1 MSEAGKILSAKK
13 DGVGTLTFSNPERL
27 NAMSREMT
35 RAAAEVMEDF
45 TADPAVRVVIITGA
59 GKKAFISGGD
69 ISKFEKARATPEQLV
84 EYNKDSARFRVA
96 LRGVGKPTIAM
107 IRGWCLGG
115 GLAVALNC
123 DLRICTEDSQFGV
136 PAARLGIGYGAESLG
151 QLVELCGPAV
161 TKELMFTA
169 RRYTAAEALRIGL
182 VNQVVQTNML
192 EDFVNSYA
200 QTMVDNAP
208 LSIVA
213 SKRIID
219 EYVKD
224 EKKRDHA
231 LCEKVV
237 ADCFGSE
244 DYVEGRRAFME
255 KRKPV
260 FKGC

>member
-1 MSEAGKILSAKK
+1 MLFRS
-13 DGVGTLTFSNPERL
+13 
-27 NAMSREMT
+27 
-35 RAAAEVMEDF
+35 
-45 TADPAVRVVIITGA
+45 
-59 GKKAFISGGD
+59 
-69 ISKFEKARATPEQLV
+69 LV

-123 DLRICTEDSQFGV
+123 DMRICTEDSQFGV

-182 VNQVVQTNML
+182 VNQVVQANML
-192 EDFVNSYA
+192 EDFVHSYA
-200 QTMVDNAP
+200 ATMVDNAP

-213 SKRIID
+213 AKRIID
-219 EYVKD
+219 ARSKIVMPGGIDPHVHLKWYSPHPDGSVTYTDGPEVVG
-224 EKKRDHA
+224 RAA
-231 LCEKVV
+231 L
-237 ADCFGSE
+237 FGGTTTMIE
-244 DYVEGRRAFME
+244 IGRAH
-255 KRKPV
+255 V
-260 FKGC
+260 

>member
-1 MSEAGKILSAKK
+1 MSEEGKILSAKK

-45 TADPAVRVVIITGA
+45 TADPEVRVVIITGA

-96 LRGVGKPTIAM
+96 LRGV
-107 IRGWCLGG
+107 
-115 GLAVALNC
+115 LAVALNC
-123 DLRICTEDSQFGV
+123 DMRICTEDSQFGV
-136 PAARLGIGYGAESLG
+136 PAARLGIGYGSESLG

-182 VNQVVQTNML
+182 VNQVVQVNML
-192 EDFVNSYA
+192 EDFIHSYA
-200 QTMVDNAP
+200 QTMVNNAP
-208 LSIVA
+208 LSIIA
-213 SKRIID
+213 AKRIID

-224 EKKRDHA
+224 EKDRDTA
-231 LCEKVV
+231 LMEKVV
-237 ADCFGSE
+237 ANCFGSQ
-244 DYVEGRRAFME
+244 DCVEGRRAFME

-260 FKGC
+260 FQGK